1 MRRGLP
7 QQEGGGSEGALVKDY
22 TVRSCVIEAL
32 REGVPKCT
40 VKKWVQDLSKDFFVQ
55 EQQSTLSVT
64 FGICISYLHTIA
76 YNFISCI
83 ICST

>member
-1 MRRGLP
+1 MASSASSPKTEQQGGLP
-7 QQEGGGSEGALVKDY
+7 QQEGGSGGALVKDY

-55 EQQSTLSVT
+55 EQRS
-64 FGICISYLHTIA
+64 
-76 YNFISCI
+76 
-83 ICST
+83 